1 MICFLRIFSFIEPFE
16 TILRNKLKVGMNDH
30 NSIKF
35 IYPQIY
41 EDSIV
46 LHSVF
51 TNARERLEKDG
62 SLPTPVA
69 SEDDEATEPEDGGDD
84 DEDSKLFC

>member
-1 MICFLRIFSFIEPFE
+1 M
-16 TILRNKLKVGMNDH
+16 
-30 NSIKF
+30 
-35 IYPQIY
+35 QIY

-62 SLPTPVA
+62 SLPTPAA
-69 SEDDEATEPEDGGDD
+69 SEDEDATEPEDGGEE
-84 DEDSKLFC
+84 DEDSKWNLSWVSSTSSCLRITVMATDWKCLEFA